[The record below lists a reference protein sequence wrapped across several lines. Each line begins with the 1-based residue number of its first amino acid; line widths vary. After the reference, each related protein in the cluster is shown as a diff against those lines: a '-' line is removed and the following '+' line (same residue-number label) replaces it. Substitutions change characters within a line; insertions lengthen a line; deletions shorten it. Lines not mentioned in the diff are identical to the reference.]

1 MDKQYYEEARWL
13 KVYDGCEL
21 LIIGSGAAGHSAAIA
36 AARAGCRNIILMDRY
51 GYSGGD
57 VTGGYVIMVPDL
69 SWYDK
74 QFVKGLQE
82 EWFQRMKHIPGAV
95 RGPEGAQM
103 GSTDPLLCDSW
114 KALHDCWSR
123 GEDSPH
129 RLVRSVYFEPNQ
141 LKIEL
146 DKMLLEERQS
156 IQVLYHSTGVCPI
169 MDGNTVKGVVFESKE
184 GRQAIFAKAVI
195 DATGDGD
202 IFSQTRP
209 EAFAALRGSI
219 SKVAG
224 FRAMPLPTNSNEMCW
239 INNWH
244 AEKDCTKIK
253 DQTETEMAT
262 RASMREVLAYL
273 KEAVPMAFRNAY
285 LYDIAPQLGTR
296 ISRRLVGEYVMSTAD
311 FAYAIQHDDVIAWHS
326 TICQVNDCGPVEIPY
341 RAIVPQ
347 KVEGLLCPGRHISAD
362 DVAIDWLNL
371 IPQCVG
377 TGQAAGVAAAVAL
390 SQGTSL
396 RGVDIRRVQD
406 ILVEQDVPL
415 PRNEKFLSIDKGYQE
430 LVEEKKHG
438 LYTKLAAKARENAKH
453 LESFHQW

>member
-13 KVYDGCEL
+13 KVYDECEL

-114 KALHDCWSR
+114 KAIHDCWSR

-202 IFSQTRP
+202 IFSQTGAPFASLADAETRSSTTALVWRIAGINWDLFEEWKRTRP

-273 KEAVPMAFRNAY
+273 KEAVPMAFRN
-285 LYDIAPQLGTR
+285 
-296 ISRRLVGEYVMSTAD
+296 
-311 FAYAIQHDDVIAWHS
+311 
-326 TICQVNDCGPVEIPY
+326 EIG
-341 RAIVPQ
+341 RAHV
-347 KVEGLLCPGRHISAD
+347 
-362 DVAIDWLNL
+362 
-371 IPQCVG
+371 
-377 TGQAAGVAAAVAL
+377 
-390 SQGTSL
+390 
-396 RGVDIRRVQD
+396 
-406 ILVEQDVPL
+406 
-415 PRNEKFLSIDKGYQE
+415 
-430 LVEEKKHG
+430 
-438 LYTKLAAKARENAKH
+438 
-453 LESFHQW
+453 

>member
-13 KVYDGCEL
+13 KVYDECEL

-114 KALHDCWSR
+114 KAIHDCWSR

-156 IQVLYHSTGVCPI
+156 IRVLYHSTGVCPI

-202 IFSQTRP
+202 IFSQTGAP
-209 EAFAALRGSI
+209 FASLADAETRSSTTALVWRI
-219 SKVAG
+219 AG
-224 FRAMPLPTNSNEMCW
+224 
-239 INNWH
+239 INWDLFEEWKQKENTSTSTSA
-244 AEKDCTKIK
+244 AE
-253 DQTETEMAT
+253 
-262 RASMREVLAYL
+262 
-273 KEAVPMAFRNAY
+273 
-285 LYDIAPQLGTR
+285 
-296 ISRRLVGEYVMSTAD
+296 
-311 FAYAIQHDDVIAWHS
+311 
-326 TICQVNDCGPVEIPY
+326 
-341 RAIVPQ
+341 
-347 KVEGLLCPGRHISAD
+347 ISASYHSSR
-362 DVAIDWLNL
+362 
-371 IPQCVG
+371 P
-377 TGQAAGVAAAVAL
+377 
-390 SQGTSL
+390 
-396 RGVDIRRVQD
+396 
-406 ILVEQDVPL
+406 
-415 PRNEKFLSIDKGYQE
+415 
-430 LVEEKKHG
+430 
-438 LYTKLAAKARENAKH
+438 
-453 LESFHQW
+453 